1 MPRILVVDDEPDVT
15 DALRSALELVGHEV
29 LTAGTAAMGIA
40 IATTGSPDVVVLDL
54 RLPDEDGL
62 KVIRKLRPGFE
73 APILILSGIKDDRV
87 KVAALTAGADD
98 FLGKPFGMPELN
110 ARLDALLRR
119 SAHRRPSGQ
128 QHFGPLTIDPAA
140 REVLVDG
147 TPRHLTPIEWRLL
160 DVLVSRPGEVLPS
173 DWLVS
178 RVWDD
183 RYGDETVTS
192 LRSHLRSL
200 RAKIGDDAR
209 KPRLI
214 ATVHAVGYR
223 WIGTETTST
232 AEPAAQTADGAAG
245 AAGAGGAGGG
255 ATPGRTADALVHDLD
270 NVLTAMRL
278 AAYVAGRRAPH
289 TDPDTAARDAERWD
303 RLVQQASAITA
314 DLRRGLPA
322 SD

>member
-15 DALRSALELVGHEV
+15 ETLRSALELAGHEV

-40 IATTGSPDVVVLDL
+40 IATTGSPDLVVLDL

-62 KVIRKLRPGFE
+62 KVVSKLRPGFE
-73 APILILSGIKDDRV
+73 APILILSGVKDDRV

-119 SAHRRPSGQ
+119 SAGRRVNGQ
-128 QHFGPLTIDPAA
+128 QHFGPLTVDPAA
-140 REVLVDG
+140 REVVVDG
-147 TPRHLTPIEWRLL
+147 ERRRLTPIEWKLL

-173 DWLVS
+173 EWLVS
-178 RVWDD
+178 RVWDE

-223 WIGTETTST
+223 WIGQPTSD
-232 AEPAAQTADGAAG
+232 AEPAVAPEAQPADGRSTAAEDGRLLG
-245 AAGAGGAGGG
+245 AM
-255 ATPGRTADALVHDLD
+255 VHDLD

-278 AAYVAGRRAPH
+278 AAYVAGRRAAS
-289 TDPDTAARDAERWD
+289 PDAETATRDAERWD
-303 RLVQQASAITA
+303 RLVRQASTITSE
-314 DLRRGLPA
+314 LRRGLPI

>member
-15 DALRSALELVGHEV
+15 EALRSALELAGHEV
-29 LTAGTAAMGIA
+29 LTAGTAAMGVA
-40 IATTGSPDVVVLDL
+40 IATTGKPDLVVLDL

-62 KVIRKLRPGFE
+62 KVVRRLRPGFE
-73 APILILSGIKDDRV
+73 APILILSGVKDDRV

-98 FLGKPFGMPELN
+98 FLGKPFGMPELT

-119 SAHRRPSGQ
+119 SAGRRPSGR
-128 QHFGPLTIDPAA
+128 QHFGSLTIDPSA

-223 WIGTETTST
+223 WIAAETTT
-232 AEPAAQTADGAAG
+232 AEPGDTPPAPQDT
-245 AAGAGGAGGG
+245 G
-255 ATPGRTADALVHDLD
+255 ATRPLGTVVHDLD

-278 AAYVAGRRAPH
+278 AAYVAGRRAAQV
-289 TDPDTAARDAERWD
+289 DPDTAARDAERWD
-303 RLVQQASAITA
+303 RLVQQASTITGE
-314 DLRRGLPA
+314 LRRGLPSA
-322 SD
+322 D